1 MFSDKPWKK
10 WKTRKATLV
19 FSIFCICLYTSFC
32 IVMSFYDK
40 MPDSTLTAEIFDFFK
55 WLILTGCSITILD
68 KIKSKQP
75 EEETLYEEEV

>member
-1 MFSDKPWKK
+1 
-10 WKTRKATLV
+10 
-19 FSIFCICLYTSFC
+19 
-32 IVMSFYDK
+32 MSFYDK